1 MLDPFRSEKGER
13 CVVRH
18 WIFVSGAV
26 AGIAAL
32 ALSSAV
38 FASIDLS
45 DFDKNTMQDVDDANK
60 ELESALASKEK
71 QVAVAN
77 AEFIRDSLHWAEGY
91 FDRKGNAADAVKL
104 ARQGREFADSI
115 AKSAGEGN
123 FDAAMDSYS
132 SLRRACKSCHDAYKP
147 PSL

>member
-1 MLDPFRSEKGER
+1 M
-13 CVVRH
+13 RH
-18 WIFVSGAV
+18 RKSV

-32 ALSSAV
+32 CVSGAV

-60 ELESALASKEK
+60 ELESALSSKET
-71 QVAVAN
+71 QVAVSN

-91 FDRKGNAADAVKL
+91 FDKKGNAADAVKL
-104 ARQGREFADSI
+104 AREGRELAEGI
-115 AKSAGEGN
+115 AKSAGEGH
-123 FDAAMDSYS
+123 FDAAMDSYE
-132 SLRRACKSCHDAYKP
+132 SLRRTCKSCHDAYKP

>member
-1 MLDPFRSEKGER
+1 
-13 CVVRH
+13 VRH
-18 WIFVSGAV
+18 RKAV

-32 ALSSAV
+32 FASAAV

-60 ELESALASKEK
+60 ELESALASKET

-104 ARQGREFADSI
+104 AHQGREQAAAV

-123 FDAAMDSYS
+123 FEAATDSYT
-132 SLRRACKSCHDAYKP
+132 SLRKTCKSCHDAYKP

>member
-1 MLDPFRSEKGER
+1 MRRWKFL
-13 CVVRH
+13 
-18 WIFVSGAV
+18 

-32 ALSSAV
+32 AVSGAV
-38 FASIDLS
+38 FGSIDLS

-60 ELESALASKEK
+60 ELESALASKET
-71 QVAVAN
+71 QIAVAN

-91 FDRKGNAADAVKL
+91 FDKKGNAADAVKL
-104 ARQGREFADSI
+104 ARQGRELAAAI

-123 FDAAMDSYS
+123 FAAATDAYD

>member
-1 MLDPFRSEKGER
+1 
-13 CVVRH
+13 VRR
-18 WIFVSGAV
+18 WKSV
-26 AGIAAL
+26 AGIVAL
-32 ALSSAV
+32 GLSSAV

-60 ELESALASKEK
+60 ELESALGSKET

-77 AEFIRDSLHWAEGY
+77 AEFIRDSLNWAEGY
-91 FDRKGNAADAVKL
+91 FEKKGDAADAVKL
-104 ARQGREFADSI
+104 ARQGRELAAAI

-123 FDAAMDSYS
+123 FEAATDSYS

>member
-1 MLDPFRSEKGER
+1 VRRWKL
-13 CVVRH
+13 VVG
-18 WIFVSGAV
+18 IVVLGVSR
-26 AGIAAL
+26 
-32 ALSSAV
+32 AV
-38 FASIDLS
+38 FGSIDLS

-60 ELESALASKEK
+60 ELESALASKEA

-91 FDRKGNAADAVKL
+91 FEKKGNAGDAVKL
-104 ARQGREFADSI
+104 AAQGRELAASI

-123 FDAAMDSYS
+123 FVGAMEAYE